1 MACIY
6 KYNSTSYVRINTRPM
21 ALSVQSHQPLIT
33 TRIIFRY
40 NELPPPPQITA
51 REKYPPNLRR
61 RARQML
67 APYQK
72 RPVLF
77 RSECSMSPG
86 RNMSTVRFESSAP
99 VEHSVNLHLRS
110 ESPLSNLSDMSDN
123 SGASDSNER
132 GALLIPKPPGE
143 AGRANSGGYNLQEKL
158 GWDEKRFKEFT
169 VSSCSVHE

>member
-1 MACIY
+1 
-6 KYNSTSYVRINTRPM
+6 M

-33 TRIIFRY
+33 ARIIFRY

-77 RSECSMSPG
+77 RTERSMSPG

-110 ESPLSNLSDMSDN
+110 ESPLSDLSDMSDD
-123 SGASDSNER
+123 SGASDSDER
-132 GALLIPKPPGE
+132 GAYSFQNHQAK
-143 AGRANSGGYNLQEKL
+143 QEGPTVGDITFRKN
-158 GWDEKRFKEFT
+158 WDGMRSASK
-169 VSSCSVHE
+169 SLP